1 MKGREKRVEQEHEHS
16 AEAGKR
22 LLALLLFIVTLP
34 LVILGLV
41 IFGTIYLVMTV
52 LPSPIERMIYKR
64 SDFYKDLGVKYTMSI
79 THSLA
84 YKSYK
89 YVKKNEHLDLE
100 VQSEGYFYYK
110 SGNSIL
116 VLPYYAEYKYEGG
129 KWLLSMKEGGDTIEP
144 KDVKVTFQN
153 LIKEDI
159 TDKEL
164 KLLVKEK
171 YFAEDQLLIAKTDPV
186 FVFYKNKKDF
196 ATIK

>member
-1 MKGREKRVEQEHEHS
+1 
-16 AEAGKR
+16 
-22 LLALLLFIVTLP
+22 
-34 LVILGLV
+34 
-41 IFGTIYLVMTV
+41 
-52 LPSPIERMIYKR
+52 
-64 SDFYKDLGVKYTMSI
+64 MSI
-79 THSLA
+79 THSFG

-89 YVKKNEHLDLE
+89 YVKKNAHLKLE
-100 VQSEGYFYYK
+100 VQSEGYYYYK

-129 KWLLSMKEGGDTIEP
+129 KWLLSMKEGGATVEP

-159 TDKEL
+159 SNKDL

-171 YFAEDQLLIAKTDPV
+171 YFSKDQVLLAKSDPV

>member
-1 MKGREKRVEQEHEHS
+1 MEHNHNH
-16 AEAGKR
+16 GVGMR

-34 LVILGLV
+34 FVVLGLV
-41 IFGTIYLVMTV
+41 VFGTIYLVMTV
-52 LPSPIERMIYKR
+52 LPSPIERVIYKK
-64 SDFYKDLGVKYTMSI
+64 SEFYKDLGVKYTMCI

-89 YVKKNEHLDLE
+89 YVKANEHLDIE
-100 VQSEGYFYYK
+100 VQSEGYYYYK

-116 VLPYYAEYKYEGG
+116 VLPYYAEYRYEDG
-129 KWLLSMKEGGDTIEP
+129 KWLLSMKSEGALNTME
-144 KDVKVTFQN
+144 DVKVTFQN

-159 TDKEL
+159 SGKEL

-171 YFAEDQLLIAKTDPV
+171 YFSDEQLLLAKADPV

-196 ATIK
+196 ATIRG

>member
-1 MKGREKRVEQEHEHS
+1 MEHNHEHG
-16 AEAGKR
+16 AQTGKR
-22 LLALLLFIVTLP
+22 LLSLLLFIVTLP
-34 LVILGLV
+34 LVLLGLI

-52 LPSPIERMIYKR
+52 LPSPIERLIYKR

-89 YVKKNEHLDLE
+89 YVKENEHLDLE
-100 VQSEGYFYYK
+100 VQSEGYYYYK

-129 KWLLSMKEGGDTIEP
+129 RWLLSMKEGGEAIEP
-144 KDVKVTFQN
+144 KDVKVTFQH

-159 TDKEL
+159 SDKDL

-196 ATIK
+196 ATLK

>member
-1 MKGREKRVEQEHEHS
+1 MEHNHNHS
-16 AEAGKR
+16 VGMR

-34 LVILGLV
+34 FVILGLAV
-41 IFGTIYLVMTV
+41 FGTIYLVMTV
-52 LPSPIERMIYKR
+52 LPSPVERIIYKK
-64 SDFYKDLGVKYTMSI
+64 SEFYKDLGVKYTMSI

-89 YVKKNEHLDLE
+89 YVKANEQLDIE
-100 VQSEGYFYYK
+100 VQSEGYYYYK

-116 VLPYYAEYKYEGG
+116 VLPYYAEYKCEDG
-129 KWLLSMKEGGDTIEP
+129 KWLLSMKEGGEAIEP

-159 TDKEL
+159 SDKEL

-171 YFAEDQLLIAKTDPV
+171 YFSEEQLLLAKADPV

-196 ATIK
+196 ATIKA